1 MSLAGRRAMVVDDS
15 VIAASKLRVALES
28 LGHTVVG
35 SAASGADAP
44 ALYRDLRPDF
54 VTMDIVMPDMDGV
67 QATREILS
75 EFPDAVVIMVTSLG
89 QERMVMDALKAG
101 ALGYIVKPIKA
112 EAISS
117 TLDRLTSR
125 FENR

>member
-1 MSLAGRRAMVVDDS
+1 MVVDDS
-15 VIAASKLRVALES
+15 VIAVAKLRMALES

-35 SAASGADAP
+35 STDSGANAL

-67 QATREILS
+67 EVTREIIS
-75 EFPDAVVIMVTSLG
+75 EFPDAVVIMVTSIG

-101 ALGYIVKPIKA
+101 ALGYILKPIKA
-112 EAISS
+112 DSIRS
-117 TLDRLTSR
+117 TLDKLAGR
-125 FENR
+125 FAN